1 MTGFFLLTVFDL
13 AEAAAEMVFD
23 RTCCI
28 EVAAEAVQAQ
38 LLVSLKIP
46 DGHILSGFAE
56 QRPDKRPCATAP
68 QVRGTRKVMKP
79 EKPVLIDVF
88 LGRLHLLFEEPLD
101 MPAMIV
107 IGHLVSEI
115 HKHSQKHMAH
125 EQQYHDF

>member
-1 MTGFFLLTVFDL
+1 MSGFFLLTVFDL

-38 LLVSLKIP
+38 LLVSLNIP

-56 QRPDKRPCATAP
+56 QRPDKRPCAAAP
-68 QVRGTRKVMKP
+68 QVRSTCKVMKP

-125 EQQYHDF
+125 EQ